1 MPFEINFEIP
11 VLKVV
16 CAVKTAALLTAE
28 GEVYT
33 WGSNSY
39 GELGQDDSI
48 NLVQLFPN
56 TKKPLKFEDHSNEN
70 KQNYVIDL
78 EASQYSFV
86 ALSD

>member
-1 MPFEINFEIP
+1 MEKDLFKLEEISSMPFEIDFNIP

-16 CAVKTAALLTAE
+16 CTQKTAGLLTAE

-48 NLVQLFPN
+48 NLVQLYPN
-56 TKKPLKFEDHSNEN
+56 IKKPLKF
-70 KQNYVIDL
+70 
-78 EASQYSFV
+78 
-86 ALSD
+86 

>member
-48 NLVQLFPN
+48 NLV
-56 TKKPLKFEDHSNEN
+56 
-70 KQNYVIDL
+70 
-78 EASQYSFV
+78 
-86 ALSD
+86 